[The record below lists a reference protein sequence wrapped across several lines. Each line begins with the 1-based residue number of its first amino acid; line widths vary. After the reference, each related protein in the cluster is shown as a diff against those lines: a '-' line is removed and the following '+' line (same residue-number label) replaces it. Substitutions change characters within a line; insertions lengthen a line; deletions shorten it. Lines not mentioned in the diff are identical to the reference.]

1 MRLWAPV
8 ALTMALIYL
17 LSAQPLLPAPPG
29 GLSDKQAHALAY
41 GVLAVLWYRA
51 LAGGRWAGVTL
62 GRAAVAAGAATA
74 YSVTDEWHQMF
85 VAGRMPELADL
96 GADAA
101 GAVLGTAAVFAWGI
115 LYARRRRDQAIA
127 QDDRS

>member
-1 MRLWAPV
+1 
-8 ALTMALIYL
+8 MAVIYW

-41 GVLAVLWYRA
+41 GVLAVLWYRG

-62 GRAAVAAGAATA
+62 GRAAIAAGAATA
-74 YSVTDEWHQMF
+74 YGVTDEWHQMF

-96 GADAA
+96 IADAT
-101 GAVLGTAAVFAWGI
+101 GAVLGTGAVCAWGI
-115 LYARRRRDQAIA
+115 LYARRRRDHAIA